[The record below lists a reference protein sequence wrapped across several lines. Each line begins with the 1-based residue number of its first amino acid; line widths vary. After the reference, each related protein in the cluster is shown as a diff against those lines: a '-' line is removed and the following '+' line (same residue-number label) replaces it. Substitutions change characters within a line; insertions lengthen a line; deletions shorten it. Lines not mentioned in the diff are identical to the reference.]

1 MRVAHVFEIR
11 TVFVGHA
18 RGKCRPRRL
27 AEIGTCT
34 VRPTG
39 NPLMRG
45 TLPQEGGSPSKG
57 GLSPSKSFFFHFA
70 SRFTEE
76 RTKIAKSDN
85 DVYEGSCV
93 LSPCTNL

>member
-1 MRVAHVFEIR
+1 MDHLLVTCGR
-11 TVFVGHA
+11 TRSGQCHGTPTHTPLSVYLRAGAAPGCLLRGGGAKCLPSAA
-18 RGKCRPRRL
+18 RAPKKGDCP
-27 AEIGTCT
+27 
-34 VRPTG
+34 
-39 NPLMRG
+39 
-45 TLPQEGGSPSKG
+45 PQEV
-57 GLSPSKSFFFHFA
+57 FFHFA